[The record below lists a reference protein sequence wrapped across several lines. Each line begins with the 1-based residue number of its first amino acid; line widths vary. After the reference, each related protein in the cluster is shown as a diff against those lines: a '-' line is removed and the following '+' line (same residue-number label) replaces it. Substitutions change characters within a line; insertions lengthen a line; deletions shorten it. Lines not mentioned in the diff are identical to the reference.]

1 MVTTYS
7 ILLLA
12 GLAMAQQCPP
22 AIQIDRKPQVFIMSD
37 ISNEPD
43 DTQSFIRL
51 LLHSDQYNITGMV
64 ATTSYWL
71 NSTTT
76 PDEILKLT
84 AAYGKVVENLNRH
97 SAGEFPT
104 EEYLTSIV
112 KSGHPVYGTAAI
124 GKPLSSGAERLIE
137 VLDGMADDA
146 VLHCQAWGGTN
157 VLAEVLAH
165 VRSSRAVYD
174 QEKLYAKIRVYAISD
189 QDNSGVWIR
198 LNFPTIPYIASV
210 HSWLQYARATWN
222 GISGNRVSF
231 CPEQNSMFRFS
242 CTHSNN
248 TPPRTSAEQTP
259 PSSTTPTSPPTSKSG
274 PSAHCTQT

>member
-1 MVTTYS
+1 MVMLELLST
-7 ILLLA
+7 LLLA
-12 GLAMAQQCPP
+12 TLALAHRQCPP
-22 AIQIDRKPQVFIMSD
+22 SIQIDPKPQVFIMSD

-76 PDEILKLT
+76 PDEILRLT
-84 AAYGKVVENLNRH
+84 TAYGNVVENLNRH
-97 SAGEFPT
+97 SAGKFPT
-104 EEYLTSIV
+104 EGYLTSIV

-124 GKPLSSGAERLIE
+124 GKALSSGAERLIE
-137 VLDGMADDA
+137 VLDGMAEDA

-165 VRSSRAVYD
+165 VRSSRTAYD

-198 LNFPTIPYIASV
+198 LNFPKIPYIASV
-210 HSWLQYARATWN
+210 HSWLQYSRATWN
-222 GISGNRVSF
+222 GISGDRVSF
-231 CPEQNSMFRFS
+231 VQN
-242 CTHSNN
+242 
-248 TPPRTSAEQTP
+248 TSY
-259 PSSTTPTSPPTSKSG
+259 SPDRLH
-274 PSAHCTQT
+274 AF